1 MASIPPTTPTV
12 KRSFS
17 LPLQATKAA
26 SSPDPQIEILYN
38 LPSVRIIQFNAGK
51 APAASISSSRPSS
64 SSGSPAVEELPG
76 TLSWVSRFERTI
88 AVGPLRIY
96 RAPGSVAFLNCQN
109 ALRPILPK
117 SQAWCVD
124 GDSKFVLQI
133 RPPQY
138 WRIEVPNKSTEEK
151 LGVGELKKVLEQVL
165 RFEKTPCPFQ
175 RDFTVELPEEP
186 ATPIKKRPWRPIERP
201 KKEETFGDSR
211 SRASSTSQT
220 PKETPTTPQRADS
233 VPPLDRLPI
242 PLEKPD
248 VPRLISEIE
257 ILSQSQ
263 DTQSTTSDESNLSV
277 NEATQVIPNDETDNR
292 RKDAVTP
299 DINPDFNDDLLQPS
313 LLESPDSEYRFD
325 SYVDSEEDND
335 SFSDA
340 TDDTGLTPKAHI
352 PTFYQPLT
360 TEPEREKPQAL
371 QNYSRSVTAPPV
383 LSLVTSPPSKHRT
396 KSTSPLRYSTIVE
409 SANSDFSSSVDSF
422 HSVQSWHSPLA
433 PPSPPESQPS
443 SPNDTYPYPHENIV
457 LPKRPIHTRDTSE
470 QTVLPGTQRIWDVN
484 VDNASAAGPR
494 STSPPPKTPPT
505 LVNDESEKSDEEPS
519 EVVTPPTV
527 RPTIR
532 HRATTSSNSRR
543 RALSPLPP
551 AVNLFSPPRRR
562 SRKLQT
568 ARHLPTAIIQKT
580 CEILLSPP
588 SHLFHLMISIASKI
602 AAGEWRGML
611 SSHGE
616 AVHWDFEDE
625 YGSDPWFEDDY
636 NMRPTHSQNRAKTTS
651 SSTGGS
657 WEVD

>member
-1 MASIPPTTPTV
+1 MMASMEPTTPSV

-17 LPLQATKAA
+17 LPPQTSKTA
-26 SSPDPQIEILYN
+26 SSPDSQIEILYN
-38 LPSVRIIQFNAGK
+38 LPSVRIVQFNAGK
-51 APAASISSSRPSS
+51 GTASVTSSSRPSS
-64 SSGSPAVEELPG
+64 SSGSPVIEEQPG

-88 AVGPLRIY
+88 AVGALRIY
-96 RAPGSVAFLNCQN
+96 RAPGSVAFLNCQS

-138 WRIEVPNKSTEEK
+138 WRIEVPNTSAAEK
-151 LGVGELKKVLEQVL
+151 LGVEELKRVLDQVL

-186 ATPIKKRPWRPIERP
+186 QTPIKKRPWRPVERP
-201 KKEETFGDSR
+201 KSEEPPESGR
-211 SRASSTSQT
+211 SRANSAAQT
-220 PKETPTTPQRADS
+220 PKPTSPVLEPTLSSGDSDHPPTPLKR
-233 VPPLDRLPI
+233 
-242 PLEKPD
+242 PD

-257 ILSQSQ
+257 VLSQAQ
-263 DTQSTTSDESNLSV
+263 DTKSATLDESIADEETQVLPEVEADCRDDDRVTLDTTSNFAEGSL
-277 NEATQVIPNDETDNR
+277 
-292 RKDAVTP
+292 K
-299 DINPDFNDDLLQPS
+299 PS
-313 LLESPDSEYRFD
+313 LLESPDAEYRFE
-325 SYVDSEEDND
+325 SYVDSEEEND

-340 TDDTGLTPKAHI
+340 TDDTGLTPKESNQ
-352 PTFYQPLT
+352 PFFQPLT
-360 TEPEREKPQAL
+360 AEPDREKPQAL
-371 QNYSRSVTAPPV
+371 QNCSRSVTAPPV

-396 KSTSPLRYSTIVE
+396 KSTSPLRYSTNVE
-409 SANSDFSSSVDSF
+409 SNSDFSSSVDSF

-433 PPSPPESQPS
+433 PPSPPASQPS
-443 SPNDTYPYPHENIV
+443 SPATTYPYPHENIV
-457 LPKRPIHTRDTSE
+457 LPKRPLHTRDASE
-470 QTVLPGTQRIWDVN
+470 QTVSPETPRIWDVAA
-484 VDNASAAGPR
+484 DNPSDSASRGV
-494 STSPPPKTPPT
+494 SPPPKTPP
-505 LVNDESEKSDEEPS
+505 LVNDGSEKSDEEPA

-527 RPTIR
+527 RSTIR

-562 SRKLQT
+562 PRKLQT

-588 SHLFHLMISIASKI
+588 SHLFHLMISIATKI

-625 YGSDPWFEDDY
+625 YGGDPWFEDDY
-636 NMRPTHSQNRAKTTS
+636 NMGPPRLQNKAKSTS
-651 SSTGGS
+651 SNTPGGS